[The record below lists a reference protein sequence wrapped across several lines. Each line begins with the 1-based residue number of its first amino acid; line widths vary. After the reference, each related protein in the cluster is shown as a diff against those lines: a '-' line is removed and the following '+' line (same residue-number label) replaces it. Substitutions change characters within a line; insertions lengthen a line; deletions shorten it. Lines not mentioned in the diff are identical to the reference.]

1 MRYSALI
8 GNPVEHSVS
17 PSMFKFISRKKNI
30 EYEHLKINVESKEKL
45 EETIQAMRTL
55 GFCGFNITIPYK
67 IDIVKFIDNIDE
79 SASIINSV
87 NTVKIEKDKFIGLN
101 TDGIAAVQ
109 AIENKLCNITA
120 DKKVLLIGA
129 GGAARPICYEIY
141 KKTKNIVVMNRYR
154 EEAED
159 MIKNISKDIKIYELS
174 NKNYITQIQQA
185 DIIINATPVGMYP
198 NSSEQLL
205 NDSIFEKINNM
216 SKKCFFDVIFNP
228 YETTLLN
235 KANQYG
241 AKTCSGLYMMIYQIL
256 LAFEI
261 WTGIKCDE
269 IDIEEAK
276 KYILDNGY
284 NIEEK

>member
-55 GFCGFNITIPYK
+55 GFCGFN
-67 IDIVKFIDNIDE
+67 VKFIDNIDE